1 MSVVLS
7 TQIQLTDEEKREAV
21 EKLKIAY
28 QRKQEQQAQVQKG
41 AQQASPQTGQ
51 KTEQNVQPKK

>member
-7 TQIQLTDEEKREAV
+7 TQIQLTDAEKKEAV

-28 QRKQEQQAQVQKG
+28 QKK
-41 AQQASPQTGQ
+41 QASQV
-51 KTEQNVQPKK
+51 K